1 VLEAVI
7 CGNTEV
13 PADKLQAHL
22 EMLTALHPGETY
34 SGLDIEF
41 KVS

>member
-1 VLEAVI
+1 MLEAVI